1 MGGRCRSGEGCLSKT
16 RIIQEVK
23 VAENTLILDDEE
35 YNVDDLTDKQKY
47 LCSQIRNLKAKQEQ
61 HRFQLDQIAVGL
73 KGFVDALQE
82 SLVAETESS

>member
-1 MGGRCRSGEGCLSKT
+1 
-16 RIIQEVK
+16 

>member
-1 MGGRCRSGEGCLSKT
+1 K
-16 RIIQEVK
+16 
-23 VAENTLILDDEE
+23 E

-47 LCSQIRNLKAKQEQ
+47 LCSQIRNLKTKQQQ

-82 SLVAETESS
+82 SLAAEK

>member
-1 MGGRCRSGEGCLSKT
+1 VAYGT
-16 RIIQEVK
+16 RITPEVEM
-23 VAENTLILDDEE
+23 AENTLILDDKE

-47 LCSQIRNLKAKQEQ
+47 LCSQIRNLKTKQQQ

-82 SLVAETESS
+82 SLAAEK